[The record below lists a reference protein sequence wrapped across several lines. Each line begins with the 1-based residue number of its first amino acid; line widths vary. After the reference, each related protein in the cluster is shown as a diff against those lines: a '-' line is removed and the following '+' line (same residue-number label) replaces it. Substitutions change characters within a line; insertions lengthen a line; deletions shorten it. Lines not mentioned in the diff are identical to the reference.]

1 MSYDLKDYV
10 TVAQRMRTFLERYP
24 DGSMQLDPVEFR
36 EIEGKTWVI
45 GRAYAYRTPEDPRP
59 GIGTAWEV
67 IPGMT
72 PFTKFSEVQ
81 NVETSAWG
89 RALAALGIGIDKG
102 VATWEEVNRT
112 SRQERPQVATDSP
125 QAPASEPA
133 SRPHGGKQPGATAT
147 ERQVNWARRLVETV
161 EEGPELAAK
170 YLGSTPIEMAPRGD
184 VSRLIDDLKTRKE
197 EAMSKVTRTQAADP
211 DDPWHMQEPPE
222 DTG

>member
-1 MSYDLKDYV
+1 VSYDLKDYV
-10 TVAQRMRTFLERYP
+10 TVAQRLRVFLERYP

-45 GRAYAYRTPEDPRP
+45 GRAYAYRTPDDPRP

-72 PFTKFSEVQ
+72 PFTKYSEVQ

-89 RALAALGIGIDKG
+89 RALAAIGIGIDKG

-112 SRQERPQVATDSP
+112 SRQERPKVVPPGVDGPLAKNI
-125 QAPASEPA
+125 ASEPPSDRQRNYA
-133 SRPHGGKQPGATAT
+133 KSLMGKAAD
-147 ERQVNWARRLVETV
+147 AA
-161 EEGPELAAK
+161 PEIITRV
-170 YLGSTPIEMAPRGD
+170 LGSYSPPETWSKYETSQVIEALKAEVENQPKVERTSTPG
-184 VSRLIDDLKTRKE
+184 
-197 EAMSKVTRTQAADP
+197 P
-211 DDPWHMQEPPE
+211 DDWHTQEPPE

>member
-10 TVAQRMRTFLERYP
+10 TVAERLRQFMKKYP

-45 GRAYAYRTPEDPRP
+45 GRAYAYRTPDDPRP

-72 PFTKFSEVQ
+72 PFTKWSEVQ

-89 RALAALGIGIDKG
+89 RALAAIGIGIDKG
-102 VATWEEVNRT
+102 VSTWDEIKRVKVERNAPEDERFYMK
-112 SRQERPQVATDSP
+112 QEPHPGAALTG
-125 QAPASEPA
+125 PAA
-133 SRPHGGKQPGATAT
+133 RAYGAKKINGKQIGLLKHKLEEKGIAEDQLMPT
-147 ERQVNWARRLVETV
+147 VNALLGLAGHNPVVVPADLTNPMLNDILDNLDKVQTV
-161 EEGPELAAK
+161 EQF
-170 YLGSTPIEMAPRGD
+170 
-184 VSRLIDDLKTRKE
+184 VS
-197 EAMSKVTRTQAADP
+197 
-211 DDPWHMQEPPE
+211 

>member
-10 TVAQRMRTFLERYP
+10 TVAERLRLFMKRYP
-24 DGSMQLDPVEFR
+24 DGSMQLDPIEFR

-72 PFTKFSEVQ
+72 PFTKWSEVQ

-89 RALAALGIGIDKG
+89 RALAAIGIGIDKG
-102 VATWEEVNRT
+102 VATWDEINRT
-112 SRQERPQVATDSP
+112 KIERSTKSDESFYVNHEPHPGDNLTG
-125 QAPASEPA
+125 PAGRHHA
-133 SRPHGGKQPGATAT
+133 AKKINGKQMGLLKGKLKEKGIQDPHLIPT
-147 ERQVNWARRLVETV
+147 VNALLALGGYDPVTVPAELTNPMLNVILDNLDKVQTV
-161 EEGPELAAK
+161 EQFL
-170 YLGSTPIEMAPRGD
+170 
-184 VSRLIDDLKTRKE
+184 
-197 EAMSKVTRTQAADP
+197 
-211 DDPWHMQEPPE
+211 E